1 MFNTLRVL
9 ITLGFWLFLG
19 YVLFYERLEA
29 FYLAWRTSR
38 TGVQSTLKVEP
49 KVVKKVETVVS
60 APLPVKQ
67 EKPVAIKVE
76 KPVVVK
82 PIEVKPVVVKPVE
95 IKPVVK
101 PTPVVIQ
108 DEDAEDETAMEQVS
122 FFTNDLVENSTFY
135 KSLKGKV
142 KSEFDDLFV
151 LDTPNHKVKT
161 LQYKVGGNNGS
172 FFTDIFK
179 SIYAYRRV
187 ISVELL
193 NVLLNELISLAK
205 EPSSK
210 TLLYE
215 AYIRVAYARRKQP
228 AYLQEA
234 KRVCLLD
241 IDLHKNVLKT
251 KNAYVYSF
259 VRLAIIYENEFRYKE
274 ALAII
279 DEAIERKLDDKTVSQ
294 FAARRLRIVQKYN
307 K

>member
-9 ITLGFWLFLG
+9 ITYGFWLFLG

-29 FYLAWRTSR
+29 FYRAWRASLSG
-38 TGVQSTLKVEP
+38 GVQVPVEVKP
-49 KVVKKVETVVS
+49 IQKIEKVVAPK
-60 APLPVKQ
+60 PLPA
-67 EKPVAIKVE
+67 PIKVE

-82 PIEVKPVVVKPVE
+82 IEKPIEVKPIKVVPPPVVVKDDD
-95 IKPVVK
+95 
-101 PTPVVIQ
+101 
-108 DEDAEDETAMEQVS
+108 DEDESAMEEVT
-122 FFTNDLVENSTFY
+122 FFSNDLVESPTFY

-142 KSEFDDLFV
+142 KTEFDNLFV
-151 LDTPNHKVKT
+151 LDTPQHKVQS
-161 LQYKVGGNNGS
+161 LQYQVGGNNGA
-172 FFTDIFK
+172 FFTNVFK

-187 ISVELL
+187 ISVDLL
-193 NVLLNELISLAK
+193 NALLNELISLAK

-210 TLLYE
+210 SLLYE

-228 AYLQEA
+228 VFLQEA

-274 ALAII
+274 AIAII
-279 DEAIERKLDDKTVSQ
+279 DEAIERKLEDKTVSQ
-294 FAARRLRIVQKYN
+294 FAARRLRIAQKYN